1 MNFSNGSPISRSDF
15 DRLLGG
21 YGLPFRAGDLD
32 IIWANIAV
40 KGDAMNYSD
49 FVRFINMDKIDA
61 SLGRPAAAPS
71 LPPSPP
77 SFDPFTLEDEPP
89 APPPRARGQSITD
102 VLQAHRQEVVT
113 GLLDLDPRVT
123 GFISGD
129 EFEYIVQRIALVNSA
144 DIGGMV
150 ARYDRSGSGSF
161 NYFTLLSDLCNQ
173 AAAPEGQSPRRP
185 PDLPPQPAP
194 PPLVQAARPR
204 AATASRADEIIA
216 TIATRMTD
224 VFESS
229 STCYN
234 KWRGQAR
241 VIGADEFVTGAK
253 RDFKV
258 DVTIQE
264 AQEIIDRFSGCLTL
278 GNFMKM
284 VGAGTDT
291 ARAQRKALD
300 ASRMDPEEQTLLHI
314 ARQTKGKQW
323 ERVFDSGETAE
334 QIVQGLKKMSIYVA
348 GTDLRPALQKYGKA
362 GIVEKIQG
370 FIASL

>member
-15 DRLLGG
+15 DRALNC
-21 YGLPFRAGDLD
+21 YGLPFRPGDLD
-32 IIWANIAV
+32 IIWANLAV
-40 KGDAMNYSD
+40 KGGAMNYSD

-61 SLGRPAAAPS
+61 SLG
-71 LPPSPP
+71 LPTPVRSAQLDPP
-77 SFDPFTLEDEPP
+77 SFDTFLLDDDPP
-89 APPPRARGQSITD
+89 PPPPRARGQSISD

-123 GFISGD
+123 GFISAD

-144 DIGGMV
+144 DIGGVV
-150 ARYDRSGSGSF
+150 ARYDRAGSGSF

-173 AAAPEGQSPRRP
+173 AAEPEPQPVRRP
-185 PDLPPQPAP
+185 PDPRPQTALPPTPK
-194 PPLVQAARPR
+194 PL
-204 AATASRADEIIA
+204 TASRADEII
-216 TIATRMTD
+216 TVIATRMTD

-241 VIGADEFVTGAK
+241 VIGPKEFVAGAK
-253 RDFKV
+253 RDFNV
-258 DVTIQE
+258 DVTVEE
-264 AQEIIDRFSGCLTL
+264 AQEIIDRFSGSLTL

-284 VGAGTDT
+284 VGAGSD
-291 ARAQRKALD
+291 AACAQRKALD

-323 ERVFDSGETAE
+323 ETVFESGETAE
-334 QIVQGLKKMSIYVA
+334 QIVQGLKRMSIYVS
-348 GTDLRPALQKYGKA
+348 GTDLRPALQKYGKP
-362 GIVEKIQG
+362 GVVEKIRS
-370 FIASL
+370 FIESI